1 MEEYEVK
8 ITNEALADMEKI
20 YEYIAFE
27 LMSPENAINQYNR
40 IADAILSLYS
50 FPNRNALFEI
60 EPEHSLG
67 MRRMIVDN
75 YLICYMVD
83 PGIVTVTDVLYS
95 ASNVHI
101 HLIERHLENNN
112 EQY

>member
-27 LMSPENAINQYNR
+27 LMAPENAINQYNR
-40 IADAILSLYS
+40 IADAILSLHS
-50 FPNRNALFEI
+50 FPNRNILFEM

-75 YLICYMVD
+75 FLICYMVD
-83 PGIVTVTDVLYS
+83 PGIVTVTDVLYC

-101 HLIERHLENNN
+101 RLSERHLENDNK
-112 EQY
+112 